1 MTNPIS
7 SAAKLVA
14 FSCFALG
21 ALTQATSQQ
30 SSPPASQSPS
40 PADAKTATPSATES
54 PLLRLKTARTVWVT
68 RAHGSNIPFD
78 TIKSTLEGWIRF
90 AVVDSPDKAD
100 IVVSVESSGDSDVQ
114 ISTSAA
120 PNEKTGHM
128 DQSSKTSKDLSATDI
143 KMTVLDA
150 KSKRVL
156 WTSTEKVKF
165 AVKKTSRENNLV
177 EAAERLATR
186 FHDRLEPPP
195 PPPR

>member
-1 MTNPIS
+1 TRTAPTAP
-7 SAAKLVA
+7 AA
-14 FSCFALG
+14 
-21 ALTQATSQQ
+21 
-30 SSPPASQSPS
+30 
-40 PADAKTATPSATES
+40 ES
-54 PLLRLKTARTVWVT
+54 PMLRLKTARTVWVT
-68 RAHGSNIPFD
+68 RAHGSNIPSD

-100 IVVSVESSGDSDVQ
+100 IIVSVESSGDSDLQ
-114 ISTSAA
+114 ISSSAT

-128 DQSSKTSKDLSATDI
+128 EQSSKTSKDLSATDI

-156 WTSTEKVKF
+156 WTSTERVKF

-177 EAAERLATR
+177 EAAERLAAR

-195 PPPR
+195 PPAR

>member
-1 MTNPIS
+1 MTNPFF
-7 SAAKLVA
+7 SAAKLVV
-14 FSCFALG
+14 FSFLALG
-21 ALTQATSQQ
+21 VLPQATSQQ
-30 SSPPASQSPS
+30 PAPAPS
-40 PADAKTATPSATES
+40 TAETKTAPTPAGES

-100 IVVSVESSGDSDVQ
+100 IVVSVETSGDSDVQ
-114 ISTSAA
+114 ISSSAT

-128 DQSSKTSKDLSATDI
+128 EQSSKTSKDLAATDI

-177 EAAERLATR
+177 EAAERLAAR

-195 PPPR
+195 AR